1 MSCCGHCG
9 GAAEPIRV
17 CITGAAGLISY
28 SLIPQIAMGCCFG
41 LDQPVIIHMLD
52 IEPCIQGLKGL
63 EMELEDMCNPLL
75 KGVVATTN
83 PEVAFKDVDYAI
95 LCGAFP
101 RKQGMERKDLLAK
114 NAGIFKEQG
123 LAIAKVGKK
132 TMKVLVVGNPA
143 NTNAM
148 LLQKFS
154 GLPVM
159 NVHAM
164 TRLDHNRARNMLA
177 RKIGGGAVGLDIKN
191 LIIWGNHSPTMYP
204 DVRHATYKG
213 KPLLEVIDK
222 AWLEADFVTD
232 VAQRGT
238 TVIKTRGSS
247 SATSAGRGALDHVH
261 DWFKGNSAE
270 WCSCGVYSDGSLYGI
285 PQGVIYSVP
294 CICKGKG
301 EIEIVKDLKVDDF
314 SRSKMEITSK
324 ELTEEREMALAS
336 LQ

>member
-1 MSCCGHCG
+1 MSKQ
-9 GAAEPIRV
+9 PIRV
-17 CITGAAGLISY
+17 VVTGAAGLIAY
-28 SLIPQIAMGCCFG
+28 SLIPQIAMGACFG
-41 LDQPVIIHMLD
+41 ADQPVIIHMLD

-75 KGVVATTN
+75 KGVVATTD
-83 PEVAFKDVDYAI
+83 PKVAFKDVDYGI

-123 LAIAKVGKK
+123 SAIAAVGKK
-132 TMKVLVVGNPA
+132 DARILVVGNPA

-154 GLPVM
+154 NLPTE
-159 NVHAM
+159 NVQAM

-177 RKIGGGAVGLDIKN
+177 RKVGNVAGYQVKN

-204 DVRHATYKG
+204 DVRFCTVEG
-213 KPLLEVIDK
+213 KKLTDLIKDNDFLQK
-222 AWLEADFVTD
+222 TFVTD

-247 SATSAGRGALDHVH
+247 SATSAARGALDHVH
-261 DWFKGNSAE
+261 DWFLGNKDE
-270 WCSCGVYSDGSLYGI
+270 WCSCGVYSDGSNYGI

-294 CICKGKG
+294 CKCLGNGKF
-301 EIEIVKDLKVDDF
+301 EIVKGLEIDEF
-314 SRSKMEITSK
+314 SKKMMEITSK
-324 ELTEEREMALAS
+324 ELMEEREMALAAV
-336 LQ
+336 

>member
-1 MSCCGHCG
+1 MP
-9 GAAEPIRV
+9 APIRV

-28 SLIPQIAMGCCFG
+28 SLIPQIAMGACFG
-41 LDQPVIIHMLD
+41 QDTPVIIHMLD

-63 EMELEDMCNPLL
+63 EMELEDMCNPCL
-75 KGVVATTN
+75 KGVVATTD
-83 PEVAFKDVDYAI
+83 PLVAFKDVDYAI

-132 TMKVLVVGNPA
+132 DMRVLVVGNPA

-148 LLQKFS
+148 LLQHFS
-154 GLPVM
+154 GLPKM

-177 RKIGGGAVGLDIKN
+177 RKVGGGCQGLTIKN
-191 LIIWGNHSPTMYP
+191 LVIWGNHSPTMYP
-204 DVRHATYKG
+204 DVRFATVNG
-213 KPLLEVIDK
+213 KLLSEVITDREY
-222 AWLEADFVTD
+222 LEKTFVAD

-261 DWFKGNSAE
+261 DWFLGNAHE

-294 CICKGKG
+294 CICKGNG
-301 EIEIVKDLKVDDF
+301 EVEIVKDLPIDAF
-314 SRSKMEITSK
+314 SRNLMDITAK

-336 LQ
+336 IQ

>member
-1 MSCCGHCG
+1 MSKQ
-9 GAAEPIRV
+9 PIRV
-17 CITGAAGLISY
+17 VVTGAAGLIAY
-28 SLIPQIAMGCCFG
+28 SLIPQIAMGACFG
-41 LDQPVIIHMLD
+41 HDHPVIIHMLD

-75 KGVVATTN
+75 KGVVATTD
-83 PEVAFKDVDYAI
+83 PMVAFKDVDYGI

-123 LAIAKVGKK
+123 KALAAVGKK
-132 TMKVLVVGNPA
+132 DARILVVGNPA

-154 GLPVM
+154 GLPTE

-177 RKIGGGAVGLDIKN
+177 RKAGGCAGYEVKN

-204 DVRHATYKG
+204 DVRFATIHG
-213 KPLLEVIDK
+213 KKLTEVITDTT
-222 AWLEADFVTD
+222 WLQTTFVAD

-247 SATSAGRGALDHVH
+247 SATSAARGAMDHVH
-261 DWFKGNSAE
+261 DWFLGNHHE
-270 WCSCGVYSDGSLYGI
+270 YCSCGVYSDGSHYGI
-285 PQGVIYSVP
+285 PQGIIYSVP
-294 CICKGKG
+294 CKCLGGGKF
-301 EIEIVKDLKVDDF
+301 EIVTGLEIDEF
-314 SRSKMEITSK
+314 SRKLMEVTAK
-324 ELTEEREMALAS
+324 ELLEEREMALAAV
-336 LQ
+336 

>member
-1 MSCCGHCG
+1 MSKQ
-9 GAAEPIRV
+9 PIRV
-17 CITGAAGLISY
+17 IVSGAAGLIAY
-28 SLIPQIAMGCCFG
+28 SLIPQIAMGATFG
-41 LDQPVIIHMLD
+41 PDQPVIIHMLD

-75 KGVVATTN
+75 KGVVATTD
-83 PEVAFKDVDYAI
+83 PLVAFKDVDYGI

-123 LAIAKVGKK
+123 LAIKKVGKK
-132 TMKVLVVGNPA
+132 DTRILVVGNPA

-154 GLPVM
+154 ELPVE

-177 RKIGGGAVGLDIKN
+177 RKIGGVQGHQVKN

-204 DVRHATYKG
+204 DVRFATVDGKG
-213 KPLLEVIDK
+213 KLTDSIKDNE
-222 AWLEADFVTD
+222 WLQKTFVTD

-247 SATSAGRGALDHVH
+247 SATSAARGALDHVH
-261 DWFKGNSAE
+261 DWFLGNSAE
-270 WCSCGVYSDGSLYGI
+270 YCSCGVYSDGSLYGI

-294 CICKGKG
+294 CKCLGNGKY
-301 EIEIVKDLKVDDF
+301 EIVKGLEIDEF
-314 SRSKMEITSK
+314 SKKMMEITAK
-324 ELTEEREMALAS
+324 ELLEEREMALSAC
-336 LQ
+336 